1 MTGFNANLKLNRPL
15 LGRNE
20 KKKKNTLK
28 IIISGEAVLASWC
41 NNLCVLPGTHWVT
54 VWAAEAKKHAR
65 KNIKCYLKLTLKD
78 FKTRHH
84 GPSINA

>member
-1 MTGFNANLKLNRPL
+1 MTGFNANLKPNRPL

-20 KKKKNTLK
+20 KKNTLK
-28 IIISGEAVLASWC
+28 IIISGETVLASRC

-65 KNIKCYLKLTLKD
+65 KHIKCYLKLTLKD
-78 FKTRHH
+78 FKTQHR